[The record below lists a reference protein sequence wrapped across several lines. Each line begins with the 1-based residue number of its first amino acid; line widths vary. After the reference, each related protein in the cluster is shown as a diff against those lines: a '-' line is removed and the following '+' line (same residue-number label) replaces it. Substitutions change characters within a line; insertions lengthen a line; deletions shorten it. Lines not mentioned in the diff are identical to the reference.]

1 MNNYNDSANV
11 MSNILGQS
19 ISVQLYIALVNP
31 RPYIQTFLSFVSTLI
46 MIIPVYKPNKFCV
59 SRALFI
65 CLESTLIVHHQF
77 ECTSHLLV
85 VIDEQEAAMKVM
97 K

>member
-31 RPYIQTFLSFVSTLI
+31 RPIQTFLSFVSTII
-46 MIIPVYKPNKFCV
+46 MI
-59 SRALFI
+59 
-65 CLESTLIVHHQF
+65 
-77 ECTSHLLV
+77 TS
-85 VIDEQEAAMKVM
+85 I
-97 K
+97 